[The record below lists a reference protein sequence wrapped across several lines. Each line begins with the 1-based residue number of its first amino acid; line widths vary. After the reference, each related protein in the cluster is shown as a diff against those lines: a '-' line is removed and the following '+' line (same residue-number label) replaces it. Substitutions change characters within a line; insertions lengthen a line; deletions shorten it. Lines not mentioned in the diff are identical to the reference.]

1 MRRIRK
7 PLKDIAGA
15 LEQIALIKNR
25 FSTTGMLERIGQS
38 FNNEFFG
45 SIVSHGH
52 KTGYVILR
60 IMKNNYLMLVFIML
74 MGIQSLNKFNQQKV
88 IMT

>member
-38 FNNEFFG
+38 FNNEF
-45 SIVSHGH
+45 
-52 KTGYVILR
+52 
-60 IMKNNYLMLVFIML
+60 LVVLYRTDIKQDM
-74 MGIQSLNKFNQQKV
+74 
-88 IMT
+88 